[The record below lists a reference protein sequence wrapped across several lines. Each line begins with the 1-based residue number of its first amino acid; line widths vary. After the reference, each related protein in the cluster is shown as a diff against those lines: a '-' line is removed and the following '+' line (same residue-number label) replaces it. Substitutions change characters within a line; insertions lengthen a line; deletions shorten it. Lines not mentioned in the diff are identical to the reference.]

1 MQNISPL
8 PRPKNSDKQK
18 DYGGV
23 DNTFDKNPE
32 RINTIFSNEIKLWK
46 TQHLDI

>member
-18 DYGGV
+18 DYGGAA
-23 DNTFDKNPE
+23 DNIFDKNHE
-32 RINTIFSNEIKLWK
+32 RINAIFSNEMKL
-46 TQHLDI
+46 

>member
-18 DYGGV
+18 DYEGGA
-23 DNTFDKNPE
+23 NSIFDKNPE
-32 RINTIFSNEIKLWK
+32 RKK
-46 TQHLDI
+46 TMKDSTHT